1 MVAVE
6 FFEARSMQRGRLIMA
21 GFSPK
26 LPLTLDPDDGYTL
39 TKTLK
44 EVAKQNFKMLVL
56 TNPGER
62 IMDPEFGVGVLAY
75 LFENNTP
82 ATHGQIDA
90 RIREQ
95 ASKYLPYIEVGE
107 IAFNSPVNNP
117 SVADNFLGISIN
129 YNIKRLNIGDV
140 LEIPIN

>member
-1 MVAVE
+1 
-6 FFEARSMQRGRLIMA
+6 MA

-26 LPLTLDPDDGYTL
+26 LPLTTDPDYGYTL
-39 TKTLK
+39 NKTLK

-62 IMDPEFGVGVLAY
+62 VMDPEFGVGVLAY
-75 LFENNTP
+75 MFENNTA

-107 IAFNSPVNNP
+107 IAFNSPVTNS
-117 SVADNFLGISIN
+117 SVADNFLGVSIS

>member
-1 MVAVE
+1 
-6 FFEARSMQRGRLIMA
+6 MA

-26 LPLTLDPDDGYTL
+26 LPLTLDPDDGYAL
-39 TKTLK
+39 TKTVK

-62 IMDPEFGVGVLAY
+62 IMDPEFGVGILAY

-82 ATHGQIDA
+82 GVYSQIDA

-95 ASKYLPYIEVGE
+95 VSKYLPF
-107 IAFNSPVNNP
+107 IALEDIDFKSPVNDP
-117 SVADNFLGISIN
+117 TLADNFLGISIS

-140 LEIPIN
+140 LEIPLK

>member
-1 MVAVE
+1 
-6 FFEARSMQRGRLIMA
+6 MA

-62 IMDPEFGVGVLAY
+62 MMDPEFGVGILAY
-75 LFENNTP
+75 LFENNSK
-82 ATHGQIDA
+82 ATQGRIDA

-95 ASKYLPYIEVGE
+95 TSKYLPYIQIESILFKSME
-107 IAFNSPVNNP
+107 DRPELAE
-117 SVADNFLGISIN
+117 NFLGVSIA
-129 YNIKRLNIGDV
+129 YSIKKLAVRDV
-140 LEIPIN
+140 LEIPTN

>member
-1 MVAVE
+1 
-6 FFEARSMQRGRLIMA
+6 MA

-26 LPLTLDPDDGYTL
+26 LPLTLDSDDGYAL

-62 IMDPEFGVGVLAY
+62 VMDPEFGVGISAF

-82 ATHGQIDA
+82 AVHSQIDA
-90 RIREQ
+90 RVREQ
-95 ASKYLPYIEVGE
+95 VSKYLPFIEVQQ
-107 IAFNSPVNNP
+107 ISFNSSIENSNL
-117 SVADNFLGISIN
+117 SDNFLGVSIK
-129 YNIKRLNIGDV
+129 YAIKRLNVGDV

>member
-1 MVAVE
+1 
-6 FFEARSMQRGRLIMA
+6 MA

-26 LPLTLDPDDGYTL
+26 LPLTLDSDDGYAL

-62 IMDPEFGVGVLAY
+62 IMDPEFGVGISAF

-82 ATHGQIDA
+82 AVHSQIDA
-90 RIREQ
+90 RVREQ
-95 ASKYLPYIEVGE
+95 VSKYLPFIEVQQ
-107 IAFNSPVNNP
+107 ISFNSSIENSNL
-117 SVADNFLGISIN
+117 SDNFLGVSIK
-129 YNIKRLNIGDV
+129 YAIKRLNVGDV

>member
-1 MVAVE
+1 
-6 FFEARSMQRGRLIMA
+6 MA

-62 IMDPEFGVGVLAY
+62 MMDPEFGVGILAY
-75 LFENNTP
+75 LFENNSK
-82 ATHGQIDA
+82 ATQGRIDT

-95 ASKYLPYIEVGE
+95 ASKYLPYIQVEDISFKSMDDRPE
-107 IAFNSPVNNP
+107 LAE
-117 SVADNFLGISIN
+117 NFLGVSIA
-129 YNIKRLNIGDV
+129 YNIKKLAVRDV
-140 LEIPIN
+140 LEIPTN

>member
-1 MVAVE
+1 
-6 FFEARSMQRGRLIMA
+6 MA

-44 EVAKQNFKMLVL
+44 EVVKQNFKMLVL

-62 IMDPEFGVGVLAY
+62 IMDPKFGVGILAY
-75 LFENNTP
+75 QFENNSL

-95 ASKYLPYIEVGE
+95 VSRYLPYISIEEVE
-107 IAFNSPVNNP
+107 FNSPLTNP
-117 SVADNFLGISIN
+117 NAGDNFLGIAIRYSI
-129 YNIKRLNIGDV
+129 KKLNTGDV